1 MAFPPGNSLCGHFK
15 LHWSST
21 VIFTASV
28 VPANRCRLQSIFS
41 FCALR
46 HRKPSVA
53 FSSLWSILLQWNTR
67 WRKVIVH
74 FTQSAHS
81 CCTREPSFYLLC
93 KCDISTPLLYLL
105 WNKIHRANKKKSFTS
120 LQRTR
125 LQMKI
130 PLFYKKLVITIFD
143 ATRTSFSFVDLLS
156 GAIFSAA
163 RKSLTLWQSMTF
175 SITWN
180 LSGHFTHRYPSDSY
194 PQTLEITLHW
204 ITAACFLE
212 NLIGLVSIDFEGFDF
227 MATFHCNLFYW
238 CLRYIVI
245 LINAPVH
252 TLFWPALADPR
263 LKRL

>member
-1 MAFPPGNSLCGHFK
+1 MNGLCAHFK

-74 FTQSAHS
+74 LTQSAHS
-81 CCTREPSFYLLC
+81 YCTREASFYLLC
-93 KCDISTPLLYLL
+93 KCDISTPLLMRRTKSICFEIKFIGLT
-105 WNKIHRANKKKSFTS
+105 KKKSFTS

-130 PLFYKKLVITIFD
+130 PLLYKKLVITIFD
-143 ATRTSFSFVDLLS
+143 ATRTSIIAIKSRQHIKLCVTIILSNIFLLLRTDN
-156 GAIFSAA
+156 A
-163 RKSLTLWQSMTF
+163 TV
-175 SITWN
+175 
-180 LSGHFTHRYPSDSY
+180 SY
-194 PQTLEITLHW
+194 SCHVWHLEITA
-204 ITAACFLE
+204 I
-212 NLIGLVSIDFEGFDF
+212 VF
-227 MATFHCNLFYW
+227 M
-238 CLRYIVI
+238 
-245 LINAPVH
+245 
-252 TLFWPALADPR
+252 
-263 LKRL
+263 